1 MRFVVDAMLP
11 RDIAEFLIS
20 EGHEASTV
28 KWLKLGPDET
38 IWQYAEKHHTIVIT
52 KDSDYLPFPSEHST
66 AQLVHFTGGNMSTAM
81 MIESFRKGLPQIIES
96 LRAGEKT
103 VEIR

>member
-11 RDIAEFLIS
+11 RDIAEYLIS
-20 EGHEASTV
+20 EGHEALTV

-38 IWQYAEKHHTIVIT
+38 IWQYAEKHFAIVVT
-52 KDSDYLPFPSEHST
+52 KDSDYLPFPSKHSK
-66 AQLVHFTGGNMSTAM
+66 AQLIHFTGGNMSTSM
-81 MIESFRKGLPQIIES
+81 MIERFRDGLPQIIDS
-96 LRAGEKT
+96 LRAGEKI

>member
-1 MRFVVDAMLP
+1 MRFVVDAMSP

-52 KDSDYLPFPSEHST
+52 KDSDYLPYPSEYST

-96 LRAGEKT
+96 LRAGEIT